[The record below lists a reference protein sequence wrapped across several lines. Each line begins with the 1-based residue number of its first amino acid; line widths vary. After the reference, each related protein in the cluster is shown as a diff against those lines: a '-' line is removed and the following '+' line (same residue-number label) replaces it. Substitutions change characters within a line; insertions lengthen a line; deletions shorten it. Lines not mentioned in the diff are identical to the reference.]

1 MAFDELVGQPAVVT
15 GLQAA
20 VKSSRVAH
28 AYLFAGP
35 RGTGKTSAARILA
48 KCLNCLRGG
57 PRPDPCG
64 ECEACVSIAAGTAF
78 DVIEID
84 AASNRGI
91 NEIRE
96 LRERVKFAPAQFRT
110 KVYIVD
116 EVHMLTAEAF
126 NALLKTLEE
135 PPDNVVFVL
144 ATTEAHKV
152 PPTILSRV
160 QRYEFRRM
168 QPADILGRLADV
180 AKQEKIAVEPS
191 ALQRL
196 AFLADGAMRDA
207 LVLLEQARGFAG
219 GGKIDDD
226 VLDQAFGAPV
236 YDLVEQIAQAVC
248 ASDAGAVLAG
258 VAEAVDRGTD
268 PAWLARELLR
278 WFRLTLL
285 AQVSPD
291 VLAVEAPPETA
302 DRVAAKAAS
311 MPRSR
316 ILATL
321 RNLSEAI
328 SQRYSAQPRIDLEL
342 ALIRVVLPSDDL
354 SLQTISDRLRALEER
369 TGTASPPPAASAPS
383 SPPAAPK
390 RAGASPARRGQR
402 AAGAASQAS
411 SSDDAPGGAARAET
425 DESEGPR
432 PVAQMPAAAV
442 LEEDVLVVSA
452 DGLSLSK
459 LRALW
464 PHVVSA
470 VKERSKPCYG
480 HLEHASIVDAT
491 AQTVTLG
498 VPSKFNRDLLAEP
511 AMVGVITAAI
521 GEVAGTRPAIEC
533 IVVAE
538 LASARSSQSADAGAF
553 SSPSQCSAQT
563 SSERPAMN
571 QQQLMQQAR
580 KLQAQLAKI
589 QEDLGKETVVG
600 TAGSGAVEVTLNG
613 HGGVERIKLTQAA
626 VDPNDVE
633 TLEDLLSI
641 AFKDAQAKVA
651 ELSQARMGPLAGGLG
666 LPGL

>member
-1 MAFDELVGQPAVVT
+1 MAFDELVGQPTVVT

-64 ECEACVSIAAGTAF
+64 ECDACRSIADGTAF

-116 EVHMLTAEAF
+116 EVHMLTPEAF

-152 PPTILSRV
+152 PATILSRV

-168 QPADILGRLADV
+168 QPADILQRLSDV
-180 AKQEKIAVEPS
+180 AKQEKIAADPA

-219 GGKIDDD
+219 AGKIDDA
-226 VLDQAFGAPV
+226 VLDEAFGAPV
-236 YDLVEQIAQAVC
+236 YDLVEQIAQAV
-248 ASDAGAVLAG
+248 ATSDARAVLTG
-258 VAEAVDRGTD
+258 VAEAIDRGTD

-285 AQVSPD
+285 AQVSPE
-291 VLAVEAPPETA
+291 VLAAEAPPETVN
-302 DRVAAKAAS
+302 RVAAKATAL
-311 MPRSR
+311 PRSK

-321 RNLSEAI
+321 RNLSDAI

-342 ALIRVVLPSDDL
+342 ALISVVLPTDDL
-354 SLQTISDRLRALEER
+354 NLQTISDRLRMLEER
-369 TGTASPPPAASAPS
+369 AGAAAPPAATAPPPAAPPPKRSAPA
-383 SPPAAPK
+383 PARK
-390 RAGASPARRGQR
+390 SGRAGGVSPEPVGAQSASLESAEPQ
-402 AAGAASQAS
+402 AAYEDVAS
-411 SSDDAPGGAARAET
+411 DPDAPEPISQLPASIAAEADVVLASAE
-425 DESEGPR
+425 
-432 PVAQMPAAAV
+432 
-442 LEEDVLVVSA
+442 
-452 DGLSLSK
+452 GLSVSK

-480 HLEHASIVDAT
+480 HLEHAAIVDAT

-511 AMVGVITAAI
+511 AMVGVISAAI
-521 GEVAGTRPAIEC
+521 GEVAGAQPSIEC

-538 LASARSSQSADAGAF
+538 PVTARSKTGTDPNAF
-553 SSPSQCSAQT
+553 S
-563 SSERPAMN
+563 
-571 QQQLMQQAR
+571 
-580 KLQAQLAKI
+580 LA
-589 QEDLGKETVVG
+589 ESVLGADL
-600 TAGSGAVEVTLNG
+600 
-613 HGGVERIKLTQAA
+613 
-626 VDPNDVE
+626 
-633 TLEDLLSI
+633 
-641 AFKDAQAKVA
+641 F
-651 ELSQARMGPLAGGLG
+651 
-666 LPGL
+666 

>member
-1 MAFDELVGQPAVVT
+1 VAAHDSSGSTLTLYRKHRPMAFDELVGQTAVVT

-48 KCLNCLRGG
+48 KCLNCQRGG

-64 ECEACVSIAAGTAF
+64 ECDACLSIAAGTAF

-168 QPADILGRLADV
+168 QPADILRRLTDV
-180 AKQEKIAVEPS
+180 AKEEKIAADPA

-219 GGKIDDD
+219 NGKIDGA
-226 VLDQAFGAPV
+226 VLDAAFGAPV
-236 YDLVEQIAQAVC
+236 YDLVEQTADAIA
-248 ASDAGAVLAG
+248 ASDARAVLAA

-268 PAWLARELLR
+268 PAWLAKELLR
-278 WFRLTLL
+278 WFRLALL

-291 VLAVEAPPETA
+291 VLAAEVPPETA
-302 DRVAAKAAS
+302 TRIAAKGAAL
-311 MPRSR
+311 PRTR

-342 ALIRVVLPSDDL
+342 ALIRVVLPADEL
-354 SLQTISDRLRALEER
+354 SLQTISDRLRALEELSGSGHGGAPPPPVSAAPSKR
-369 TGTASPPPAASAPS
+369 ASSGTARKPERTPLNASPDPAPSDEHHGDHASAHD
-383 SPPAAPK
+383 AAPLGAAHVEPD
-390 RAGASPARRGQR
+390 RADAHVR
-402 AAGAASQAS
+402 AAG
-411 SSDDAPGGAARAET
+411 
-425 DESEGPR
+425 ES
-432 PVAQMPAAAV
+432 
-442 LEEDVLVVSA
+442 
-452 DGLSLSK
+452 LSLSK

-464 PHVVSA
+464 PHVISA

-480 HLEHASIVDAT
+480 HLEHAAIVDAT

-498 VPSKFNRDLLAEP
+498 VPSKFNRDLLAEK
-511 AMVGVITAAI
+511 AMVAVIEASI
-521 GEVAGTRPAIEC
+521 GEVAGAVVNVEC
-533 IVVAE
+533 VVVAE
-538 LASARSSQSADAGAF
+538 PAQARTRPGSDEAF
-553 SSPSQCSAQT
+553 S
-563 SSERPAMN
+563 
-571 QQQLMQQAR
+571 
-580 KLQAQLAKI
+580 LA
-589 QEDLGKETVVG
+589 ESVLG
-600 TAGSGAVEVTLNG
+600 A
-613 HGGVERIKLTQAA
+613 
-626 VDPNDVE
+626 
-633 TLEDLLSI
+633 DLL
-641 AFKDAQAKVA
+641 
-651 ELSQARMGPLAGGLG
+651 
-666 LPGL
+666 